1 MGETPGKMYA
11 LATVLT
17 LLATIA
23 VLLRFY
29 ARKIK
34 NARIEWDDYL
44 IVFALVRRFPRL
56 RVFGLAIECLSSDRS
71 AKNYDIRCSRLELRC
86 VCLLVGT

>member
-17 LLATIA
+17 LLAVVA
-23 VLLRFY
+23 VLLRLY

-34 NARIEWDDYL
+34 KAILSWDDYL
-44 IVFALVRRFPRL
+44 IVFALVRCAPQ
-56 RVFGLAIECLSSDRS
+56 VMHLSS
-71 AKNYDIRCSRLELRC
+71 
-86 VCLLVGT
+86 